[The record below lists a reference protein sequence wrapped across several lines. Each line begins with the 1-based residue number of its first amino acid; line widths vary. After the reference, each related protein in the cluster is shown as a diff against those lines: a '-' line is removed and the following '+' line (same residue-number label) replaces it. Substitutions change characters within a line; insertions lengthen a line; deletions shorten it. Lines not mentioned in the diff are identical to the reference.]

1 MCISFAC
8 CVVKKIDFAGIVSLF
23 RVDLRYHAAGCQLN
37 ALDRVIHEVGSNVT
51 KFGTSTVPTDD
62 NLLQRVGDQD
72 SALKILHDPVR
83 IGDSI
88 GGSKTAAFFQM
99 IFAEPDYLS
108 PEQMTSGKEKKERQD
123 QESGVFPKMVFLNI
137 IIFHDSSGSE

>member
-1 MCISFAC
+1 ME
-8 CVVKKIDFAGIVSLF
+8 KIDFAGIVSLF

-37 ALDRVIHEVGSNVT
+37 ALDRVIHEVGSNVME
-51 KFGTSTVPTDD
+51 FGKLPVPVND
-62 NLLQRVGDQD
+62 NFFQRVGDQD

-123 QESGVFPKMVFLNI
+123 QESGVFSKMVFLNI
-137 IIFHDSSGSE
+137 TIFHDISGFE